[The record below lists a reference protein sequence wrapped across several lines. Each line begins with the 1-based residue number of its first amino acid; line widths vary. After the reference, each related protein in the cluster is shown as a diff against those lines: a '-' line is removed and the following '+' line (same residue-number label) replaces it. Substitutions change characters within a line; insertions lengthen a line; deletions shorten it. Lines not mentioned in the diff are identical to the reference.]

1 MSRFFS
7 HKARVAIGTVFVL
20 AVAGG
25 AYAYW
30 TNGGSGGG
38 SAATGTNAAIT
49 VMQTST
55 PTGLSPG
62 GTPSSLA
69 GNFNNTNTS
78 PVFVNTVSA
87 TIASVTR
94 TAEAI
99 AAALPCGVADYALAG
114 FPVAVGAQ
122 VASGTAQGAWTGG
135 TIALLN
141 SGTNQDGCKDAVVA
155 LTYTSN

>member
-1 MSRFFS
+1 MSHLFK
-7 HKARVAIGTVFVL
+7 HKALAACGTVFVL
-20 AVAGG
+20 VVACG

-38 SAATGTNAAIT
+38 TAATGTTAAIT
-49 VMQTST
+49 VVQTST
-55 PTGLSPG
+55 PVGLAPG
-62 GTPSSLA
+62 GTPASLA

-78 PVFVNTVSA
+78 AVFVSSVSA

-99 AAALPCGVADYALAG
+99 AAALPCTPADYQLAG
-114 FPVAVGAQ
+114 FPVAVNAQ
-122 VASGTAQGAWTGG
+122 VPSGSAQGSWTGG
-135 TIALLN
+135 TIALIN
-141 SGTNQDGCKDAVVA
+141 SGTNQDGCKNATVA